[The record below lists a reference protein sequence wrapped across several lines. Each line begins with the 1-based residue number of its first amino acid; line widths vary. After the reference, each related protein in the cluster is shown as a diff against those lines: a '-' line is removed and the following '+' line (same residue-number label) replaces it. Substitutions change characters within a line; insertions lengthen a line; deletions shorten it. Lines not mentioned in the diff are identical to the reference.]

1 MKETIRLKRLCDTLQ
16 QRAVELEANTSELQT
31 QSQQLRECNVI
42 LEQQIVEANDKADM
56 ADLHSKQA
64 EEEMAELVRAKTR
77 NAEIASESEERSVK
91 HMHEARSQLAAEQK
105 SITEEHKRWGTQEE
119 WYVEEIRALRAKIR
133 EIMAVGAPKGK
144 KADAAEVDIRKLK
157 DDDDEEAADA
167 KAALM
172 EFDKYEFGEAAAA
185 AEEEEEKKE
194 KKEEYSDEEDAPEKE
209 ENTRTLARLQQQKKG
224 DKDIQSVDGDIGE
237 GVAVQG
243 EGSVAT
249 TPGFQLC
256 KAGAC
261 LGNYAYQMCAAD
273 RFKLLHLNYWC
284 FNVIIYKFQKKSE
297 EEEGKKSKN
306 AEDALMKSGSSMI
319 LDRLLNAVRRMLS
332 DAFSEFAVN
341 YFRSKACA
349 IKVRGMNTIV
359 LSLRH
364 ADMSHRGQLVRGW
377 QSVMHRQKL
386 ASRRLAYW
394 RTKAAQD
401 VTIVSLWGFSP

>member
-105 SITEEHKRWGTQEE
+105 SISEEHKRWGTQEE

-144 KADAAEVDIRKLK
+144 KADAAEAVLRKHK
-157 DDDDEEAADA
+157 DDDDEEAANA
-167 KAALM
+167 ESALM
-172 EFDKYEFGEAAAA
+172 EFDKYDLGEAAA
-185 AEEEEEKKE
+185 AEEEEEKE
-194 KKEEYSDEEDAPEKE
+194 EKEEDYSDEEDAPDKE
-209 ENTRTLARLQQQKKG
+209 EDQRTSARLQQKKKR
-224 DKDIQSVDGDIGE
+224 DKDNQSVEGDIGE
-237 GVAVQG
+237 GVTVQG
-243 EGSVAT
+243 KGTVA

-284 FNVIIYKFQKKSE
+284 FNLAIHKFQKKSE
-297 EEEGKKSKN
+297 EGEDKKSKN
-306 AEDALMKSGSSMI
+306 ARDALMKSGSSMI

-341 YFRSKACA
+341 FFRSKPCA
-349 IKVRGMNTIV
+349 IKVRAMNTIV
-359 LSLRH
+359 LDLRH
-364 ADMSHRGQLVRGW
+364 ADMQHRGQLVRGW
-377 QSVMHRQKL
+377 QSAMHRQKL

-401 VTIVSLWGFSP
+401 VTIVSLWGLSP